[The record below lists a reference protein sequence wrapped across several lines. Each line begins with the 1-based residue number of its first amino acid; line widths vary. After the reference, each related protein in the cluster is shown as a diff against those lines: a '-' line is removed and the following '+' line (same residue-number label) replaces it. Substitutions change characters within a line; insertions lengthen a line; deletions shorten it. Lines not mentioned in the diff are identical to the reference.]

1 MRILRKSVLFKTLLV
16 LAVVRFFI
24 KQETGC
30 GGCPM
35 ATYSLWGDGMNKSIT
50 VNVERRYKHAK
61 YGKYVLASKR
71 FVAHDENDEA
81 RSGDMV
87 EIPTSSDGLSTST
100 HGPARSSAFC
110 LRDLRSPDRKPK
122 CGC

>member
-1 MRILRKSVLFKTLLV
+1 MRVRNRKTL
-16 LAVVRFFI
+16 
-24 KQETGC
+24 TG
-30 GGCPM
+30 
-35 ATYSLWGDGMNKSIT
+35 TVKGDGMNKSIT

-87 EIPTSSDGLSTST
+87 EIVETRPMSKTKHWRL
-100 HGPARSSAFC
+100 
-110 LRDLRSPDRKPK
+110 LRIIERAPRYDDEASQ
-122 CGC
+122 